1 MIERFIKNDLSL
13 RRWRSFKSQKR
24 SVYSAFAFLVLLFFS
39 VTAEFWSNSKPIIMH
54 MNGKT
59 FFPVIETVHPTE
71 FGQESSLVT
80 DYRKLEF
87 KDGDWAVWPINK
99 WDPYETNLTVEKY
112 PAPPSSENWMGTDD
126 RGRDVFARILYGMR
140 YGVFY
145 AFATWALCV
154 FLGVCFGGAMG
165 FFGGA
170 IDLIGQRV
178 EEVLSSIPVLF
189 ILIILVSIFK
199 PSLWVLVLISAMFG
213 WILFSIY
220 IRAEFLKNRKRD
232 FVEVARAMGASNS
245 RLIFKHILPNSLVP
259 LITLSPFVIA
269 SYVTGLASLDYL
281 GLGLP
286 PPTPSWGELLDQAK
300 QYVTIAWWLAVYPA
314 AALFFSLIL
323 LSLVGDG
330 LRVAFD
336 PRKS

>member
-13 RRWRSFKSQKR
+13 RRWRSFKSQRR
-24 SVYSAFAFLVLLFFS
+24 STYSALIFLTLFFFS
-39 VTAEFWSNSKPIIMH
+39 VTAEFWSNSKPLILH
-54 MNGKT
+54 KNGST
-59 FFPVIETVHPTE
+59 YFPIVKRVHPSV
-71 FGQESSLVT
+71 FGQEGTLVT
-80 DYRKLEF
+80 DFRKLEL
-87 KDGDWAVWPINK
+87 KDGDWALWPVNK
-99 WDPYETNLTVEKY
+99 WDPYESNIEVVRY
-112 PAPPSSENWMGTDD
+112 PSPPTSSNWLGTDD

-140 YGVFY
+140 YGVYY
-145 AFATWALCV
+145 AFATWIITV
-154 FLGVCFGGAMG
+154 TLGVCFGGAMG
-165 FFGGA
+165 FFGGKL
-170 IDLIGQRV
+170 DLVGQRV
-178 EEVLSSIPVLF
+178 EEVLSSIPTLF

-199 PSLWVLVLISAMFG
+199 PSLMILVLISAVFE

-220 IRAEFLKNRKRD
+220 TRAEFLKNRKRD

-269 SYVTGLASLDYL
+269 SYITGLASLDYL

-314 AALFFSLIL
+314 AALFFTLIL